1 MGTKHV
7 ALTWTTD
14 DVRNALENRTS
25 KEILKFSK
33 EVGSSDDDL
42 INWLDCTLN
51 DFQDEICSFINEL
64 IDDAVETTIKEDV
77 CDVCEDK
84 GYIETYNSQFMSDT
98 IERCDE
104 CDTIESDLEAFIKY
118 RDDVEHGKNLYVLN
132 IQWNDNKQ
140 KRQDILVKVGS
151 LSRDNDE
158 NIFYYFDS
166 LEEMRDYWG
175 ENNEFRI
182 LKIRQWI

>member
-1 MGTKHV
+1 
-7 ALTWTTD
+7 
-14 DVRNALENRTS
+14 
-25 KEILKFSK
+25 
-33 EVGSSDDDL
+33 
-42 INWLDCTLN
+42 
-51 DFQDEICSFINEL
+51 
-64 IDDAVETTIKEDV
+64 
-77 CDVCEDK
+77 
-84 GYIETYNSQFMSDT
+84 MSDT

-118 RDDVEHGKNLYVLN
+118 RDDVKHEKNLYVLN